1 MRIERN
7 DDDNEDDNYS
17 RVILNAVKALANVSS
32 KIPARN
38 ESKYSN
44 KFNFVEFLPHSIE
57 KKMQVFFPLS
67 PVEI

>member
-17 RVILNAVKALANVSS
+17 RVILNAVKDLANVSS

-44 KFNFVEFLPHSIE
+44 KFNLVEFLPRSIE
-57 KKMQVFFPLS
+57 KKQVFFLLS
-67 PVEI
+67 LVEI